1 MDVLSSARR
10 AVLATIREDGS
21 PRLVPITY
29 AVAHDGDAMVLYSA
43 LDEKPKTVG
52 DVRDLARVRDILARP
67 RVAVV
72 VDHWSEDWT
81 ELAWVRLDGTASLLD
96 PADEAADPAGAAEHK
111 HAVGLL
117 RERYPQYKT
126 QRLEALPVIRIAVER
141 VKEWRARP

>member
-52 DVRDLARVRDILARP
+52 NVRDLARVRDILARP
-67 RVAVV
+67 RVAVL

-96 PADEAADPAGAAEHK
+96 PADGAADPAGAAEHK

-126 QRLEALPVIRIAVER
+126 QRLEGLPVIRIAVER

>member
-29 AVAHDGDAMVLYSA
+29 AVAHHDDAMVLYSA
-43 LDEKPKTVG
+43 LDEKPKAVG
-52 DVRDLARVRDILARP
+52 DPRDLARVRDILVRP

-81 ELAWVRLDGTASLLD
+81 ELTWVRLDGTASLLD
-96 PADEAADPAGAAEHK
+96 PADEATDSAGATEHAR
-111 HAVGLL
+111 AVSLL
-117 RERYPQYKT
+117 RQRYPQYET
-126 QRLEALPVIRIAVER
+126 QRLEVLPVIRIAVER

>member
-52 DVRDLARVRDILARP
+52 DVRDLARVRDILAQP

-72 VDHWSEDWT
+72 VDHWSEDWA
-81 ELAWVRLDGTASLLD
+81 ELAWVRLDGTASLLE
-96 PADEAADPAGAAEHK
+96 PADQAIDPAGAAEHAR
-111 HAVGLL
+111 AVSLL
-117 RERYPQYKT
+117 RQRYAQYGT